1 MFSPSQRTAV
11 ESVYLGEKGR
21 IWISRGNYVLKSPPC
36 IFVSLDEILKKI
48 FLTYLFG
55 CSTWDL
61 CGSMQDI
68 QMWHVDYLWLIDSL
82 AVVGGIWGFS
92 GDSDDNESACNAGDQ
107 GLIPGSR
114 RSSGEGNSYQLHYS
128 CLENSMERSLVDY
141 SPWGCKELGTT
152 EQLALTSLYILQ
164 C

>member
-21 IWISRGNYVLKSPPC
+21 IWIFRGNYVLKSPPC

-68 QMWHVDYLWLIDSL
+68 QMRHVDYLWLIDSL
-82 AVVGGIWGFS
+82 AVVGGIWGFP

-107 GLIPGSR
+107 GLIPGLR
-114 RSSGEGNSYQLHYS
+114 RYPGEGNGNPPQYS
-128 CLENSMERSLVDY
+128 CLKN
-141 SPWGCKELGTT
+141 
-152 EQLALTSLYILQ
+152 
-164 C
+164 